1 MDAEN
6 IFGLFDSE
14 QEGSNVKRISSTTE
28 FPYIFINLFIKLV
41 LQVEILNLQAE
52 KTLKGLGS
60 SIDIPKLKHANK
72 LMSTARA
79 YELIAQFNPSD
90 NTHVEA
96 LLDSDLEAFD
106 LACDKILATLTQYE
120 EYEKCSFI
128 KELKDFIN
136 FSPNKLP
143 S

>member
-14 QEGSNVKRISSTTE
+14 SEGSDAKKISNTTE
-28 FPYIFINLFIKLV
+28 FPYIFINLFIKLI
-41 LQVEILNLQAE
+41 LQIEMQNIQAE
-52 KTLKGLGS
+52 RALRKLGS
-60 SIDIPKLKHANK
+60 DIDVSKLKYVNK

-90 NTHVEA
+90 NSHVEA
-96 LLDSDLEAFD
+96 LLNSDLEAFD
-106 LACDKILATLTQYE
+106 LACNKILTTLTQYE

-128 KELKDFIN
+128 KELQDFIK
-136 FSPNKLP
+136 FYQNKLP
-143 S
+143 Y